1 MAKMIEEYRLRNSAQ
16 HQSQG
21 GRLYFQPKG
30 RAVLTV
36 KEILPM
42 LDTSNLDIF
51 MKESLVKKAD
61 Q

>member
-1 MAKMIEEYRLRNSAQ
+1 
-16 HQSQG
+16 
-21 GRLYFQPKG
+21 LYFEPKG
-30 RAVLTV
+30 GAVLTV

-51 MKESLVKKAD
+51 MKESLVKKAE